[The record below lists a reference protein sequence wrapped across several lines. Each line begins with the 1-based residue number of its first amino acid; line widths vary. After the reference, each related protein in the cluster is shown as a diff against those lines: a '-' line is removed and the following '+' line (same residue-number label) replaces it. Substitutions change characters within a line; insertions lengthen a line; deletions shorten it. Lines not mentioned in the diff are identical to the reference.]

1 VWERAVTSGSKA
13 SASRAA
19 ALRVVSLLL
28 LFLLT
33 NRPITPAQ
41 SGAPGAARRSNSSR
55 PVGLAANSRL
65 AVDVVKLRSGKTLRG
80 TIAHSESDGSLTM
93 AVSREWLRQSDP
105 KALTS
110 VEADESRT
118 RLAALK
124 QLGERIKQELAKIPE
139 DSGLAVFL
147 RTEAKRVGN
156 LLTENAP
163 GEPPQFVWLELP
175 KKKIAKVVPTTSER
189 KQVAGWSWYEKLAN
203 VETHDVE
210 DLERELRAKRIDPT
224 QAVPDLSERVPLRMQ
239 DEREWSARM
248 ALVADALGN
257 PVRFEGSGDYLAR
270 SRRSPNANK
279 VAATVAKNFAD
290 YTEARLKQML
300 EDGPAA
306 STASKSPDAWLATA
320 IKESEEEKARAF
332 RATTLDIRIEPR
344 EVTVRSAFVVQPG
357 NGKWEIVWSDRDTED
372 GTQPRPA
379 AEATIASDPQIRSAL
394 RIFKAFG
401 ANGGN
406 DRIPT
411 AIRFGA
417 ATQVAQQAVDQHF
430 SRFQEPFLRQLDGPP
445 LWLPR

>member
-1 VWERAVTSGSKA
+1 
-13 SASRAA
+13 
-19 ALRVVSLLL
+19 
-28 LFLLT
+28 
-33 NRPITPAQ
+33 
-41 SGAPGAARRSNSSR
+41 
-55 PVGLAANSRL
+55 
-65 AVDVVKLRSGKTLRG
+65 
-80 TIAHSESDGSLTM
+80 M

-105 KALTS
+105 KALAS

-139 DSGLAVFL
+139 DSGVAVFL
-147 RTEAKRVGN
+147 RTEAKRVEN
-156 LLTENAP
+156 LRNENAP
-163 GEPPQFVWLELP
+163 AEPPQFVWLELP
-175 KKKIAKVVPTTSER
+175 KKRIAKVVPTTSER

-203 VETHDVE
+203 VETRDAE

-224 QAVPDLSERVPLRMQ
+224 QAVPDLSERVPVRMQ

-257 PVRFEGSGDYLAR
+257 PMRFEGTSDYLVRARR
-270 SRRSPNANK
+270 SRNANN
-279 VAATVAKNFAD
+279 VAVGVAKNFAD
-290 YTEARLKQML
+290 STEARLKQML

-306 STASKSPDAWLATA
+306 STASKSPDAWLAPA
-320 IKESEEEKARAF
+320 IKEAEEEKARAF

-372 GTQPRPA
+372 GTQARPA
-379 AEATIASDPQIRSAL
+379 AEAAIASDPQLRSAL

-417 ATQVAQQAVDQHF
+417 ATQVAQQVVDQRF